1 VASTAVVTGTPAATG
16 GNPAVG
22 TLTPASTASCLA
34 GQKLLG
40 GGATITQGSGAKGA
54 IAVSQPTPTSGT
66 PTGWTATGI
75 VTISSGGTVTVT
87 AYAICGA

>member
-1 VASTAVVTGTPAATG
+1 VGSTTVVAGTAQPTG

-22 TLTPASTASCLA
+22 TLTPASTATCS
-34 GQKLLG
+34 GTQKLLG

-54 IAVSQPTPTSGT
+54 VAVSQPNPNSGT

-75 VTISSGGTVTVT
+75 VTVTGGGTVTVT
-87 AYAICGA
+87 AFAICGS

>member
-1 VASTAVVTGTPAATG
+1 VVVAGTAQATG
-16 GNPAVG
+16 GNPAVA
-22 TLTPASTASCLA
+22 TLTPASTASCSA

-54 IAVSQPTPTSGT
+54 VAVSQPTPTTGT

-75 VTISSGGTVTVT
+75 VTVTGGGNVMVT
-87 AYAICGA
+87 AYAICGS